1 VDQEGDQEMT
11 FLHVAQYAM
20 WGACVCYTAAAAA
33 FYYGGKPWMTLTM
46 ALYAASVIT
55 VWMAGDK

>member
-1 VDQEGDQEMT
+1 MI
-11 FLHVAQYAM
+11 AQYAM
-20 WGACVCYTAAAAA
+20 WAAAVCYTTAATAY
-33 FYYGGKPWMTLTM
+33 FIEGKPWMTATM